1 MALTRESSLQTSLS
15 DAERQ
20 SGAQNQEAIQLRA
33 LERVA
38 AANRLLYETF
48 LNRFKETSSTQGI
61 ATSDARVISAAE
73 VPGKPSYPNSKRSL
87 MTIMILG
94 LVAACG
100 LVFAL
105 HMLNPGLHSPEQ
117 IEQELGMHAIGMIP
131 KLPPKIEPYQY
142 LIEKPHSGY
151 MEALNSLK
159 ISLKLSD
166 PDALINV
173 VQVTSSVPEEGKSS
187 LVLSLGVVLAKE
199 GKKVLVIDADLRRS
213 TLDRT
218 LGLPSDGPGLTDYV
232 LASGNEPDEFIVHH
246 EESGIDLMRTGD
258 AKYASATDIFT
269 SNRMQLI
276 VSELKKRYDF
286 VIFDTPPVMAV
297 ADARVI
303 GQIVDKTLFVVRWDK
318 TPRKVARAALEL
330 LINGDASVAGVVLQQ
345 VDLKRYGRLGYG
357 DSGYYYH
364 YGRYGQYYQS

>member
-1 MALTRESSLQTSLS
+1 
-15 DAERQ
+15 
-20 SGAQNQEAIQLRA
+20 
-33 LERVA
+33 
-38 AANRLLYETF
+38 
-48 LNRFKETSSTQGI
+48 
-61 ATSDARVISAAE
+61 
-73 VPGKPSYPNSKRSL
+73 
-87 MTIMILG
+87 
-94 LVAACG
+94 
-100 LVFAL
+100 
-105 HMLNPGLHSPEQ
+105 
-117 IEQELGMHAIGMIP
+117 
-131 KLPPKIEPYQY
+131 
-142 LIEKPHSGY
+142 

-166 PDALINV
+166 PDAMIKV